1 MLSLILGVCLLFVLT
16 DILSLK
22 KKKSLRKST
31 VKYKMQAKQASGV
44 TGCVHTGSSAAVV
57 QRKLLVPEC
66 KATECLAEIGQ
77 CGFKY
82 RGGGGCAITS
92 VQRLLL
98 KSDDNSWCD
107 S

>member
-1 MLSLILGVCLLFVLT
+1 
-16 DILSLK
+16 
-22 KKKSLRKST
+22 
-31 VKYKMQAKQASGV
+31 MQAKQASGV

-82 RGGGGCAITS
+82 RGGGGLRNHFCSKIAS
-92 VQRLLL
+92 
-98 KSDDNSWCD
+98 KK
-107 S
+107 